1 MSKEQE
7 KSTESEQVIAIL
19 AREWSIIVEANFSQ
33 LNEQCP
39 VGPNNTAWIDQLVR
53 RYGIGHMNDITR
65 AVDLLAPTVW
75 RRRHQLIVQTLDALN
90 GDQLQAILATRSFAA
105 YFGKELT
112 SKEKCEAL
120 QWMEWKISMLLRGQT
135 QTKQVQPVQTSL

>member
-1 MSKEQE
+1 MEVE
-7 KSTESEQVIAIL
+7 K
-19 AREWSIIVEANFSQ
+19 
-33 LNEQCP
+33 LNEHYP
-39 VGPNNTAWIDQLVR
+39 VGPNTTIAWIDQLVR

-90 GDQLQAILATRSFAA
+90 SEQLRAILATHSFAA

-112 SKEKCEAL
+112 SKEKYEAL
-120 QWMEWKISMLLRGQT
+120 QWTEWKLSMLPKKQNQFINGLAAELFQH
-135 QTKQVQPVQTSL
+135 TKVLQDAPDSV